1 MEAQQCVELTGTNGR
16 GLDPLSSTS
25 SICLRFAFRLQGL
38 GSRSIL
44 CVGTRRCR
52 AAAPRT
58 VEASAVPARDGAAVA
73 RRAHNPKVGG
83 SNPSPATKIR
93 KRSRLSRGGFAVC
106 RGRAMRLHAAD
117 VAADRSRYRSRGGRQ
132 GNSATC
138 SPVCPCHKRVRH
150 AIMLSLVVRAR
161 RTHPF
166 SFRTRK

>member
-1 MEAQQCVELTGTNGR
+1 MVIRDSLTLGAVGLAQYSVCRCHCRLVLRLVEVPSGDAWATQ
-16 GLDPLSSTS
+16 
-25 SICLRFAFRLQGL
+25 LRLARQFGW
-38 GSRSIL
+38 S
-44 CVGTRRCR
+44 
-52 AAAPRT
+52 
-58 VEASAVPARDGAAVA
+58 ARDGAAVA